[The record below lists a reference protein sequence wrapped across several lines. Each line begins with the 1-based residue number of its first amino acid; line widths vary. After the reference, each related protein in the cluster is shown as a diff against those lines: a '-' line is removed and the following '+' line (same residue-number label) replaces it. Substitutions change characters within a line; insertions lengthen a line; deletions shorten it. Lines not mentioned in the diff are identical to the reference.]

1 MTEFK
6 DAGLLVES
14 VRSREILLC
23 SVRECTAA
31 ILLRIA
37 PAPANLGWALKRG
50 WWLCPE
56 HREVDN
62 D

>member
-1 MTEFK
+1 MAEFK
-6 DAGLLVES
+6 DASVLVES
-14 VRSREILLC
+14 VQLKEILLC

-37 PAPANLGWALKRG
+37 PAPARMGWALKRG

-56 HREVDN
+56 HTEVDN